1 MLLLIGDVIH
11 ILVLFNLLN
20 SFFNN
25 FFFIGMSYSYL
36 KVGGSG
42 DDYDN
47 MASTVDDRIFF
58 AGEVCLYIFFCVFI
72 FVNHYYKQKAN

>member
-1 MLLLIGDVIH
+1 
-11 ILVLFNLLN
+11 
-20 SFFNN
+20 
-25 FFFIGMSYSYL
+25 MSYSYL